1 MIDGM
6 VVVQVA
12 REVVHRQVLTC
23 QTVLF
28 EARAQVW
35 LAPDGGIV
43 GGSEQCLQVSR
54 YLRSQQW
61 LKEMAQ
67 YASLQYDWTFVTRS
81 SCACHRAVAVWGIW
95 RRLTVGMLDPG
106 LGCSHG
112 VGMVV
117 IHVLGYSRG
126 VLDASATKAT
136 LLLECIPQAGIC

>member
-23 QTVLF
+23 QTALF
-28 EARAQVW
+28 EARAQVR
-35 LAPDGGIV
+35 LAPNGGIV
-43 GGSEQCLQVSR
+43 GSSEQCLQVSR

-61 LKEMAQ
+61 LKEMTQ

-112 VGMVV
+112 VGMVA
-117 IHVLGYSRG
+117 IHALGYSRG